1 MMEFGNDFDVV
12 VIGAGAAGVAAG
24 KRLKAARLKAL
35 VIEARDRLGGRAWTV
50 PTAIGKPV
58 DLGCEWLHSAD
69 INPWSEIAE
78 DLGFA
83 LDKTPPD
90 WASRVA
96 IHHGESVNDDWLAT
110 RRAFEEAY
118 DRAALDTDDQP
129 ASALL
134 PKNGR
139 WNALLGAIS
148 TWANGAELELVSVKD
163 HARYNNTQLNWRA
176 LDGYGA
182 LVSAYGADL
191 AVSFNTPVTE
201 IDHRARDLRI
211 VTAGGEITAKAVIVT
226 VSTNIIAEEGIRF
239 TPSLPTKLAAAAG
252 LPLGIANKLFLALD
266 GRGEPNA
273 SYRHLIGSTERV
285 ATGNYQIRPHGWP
298 MISCYF
304 GGRFATEL
312 ERAGPAAMADFAIG
326 ELAGI
331 YGNDIRKRL
340 RPLASSAWVGDPFAR
355 GSYSSALPGHAD
367 DRAVYTEPF
376 DARIFLAGEACSRD
390 QFGTAHAAF
399 TSGVDAAEQ
408 AIAALQGEHGKERI
422 AFSNLSES

>member
-24 KRLKAARLKAL
+24 RRLVAARKKVL
-35 VIEARDRLGGRAWTV
+35 VIEARNRIGGRAWTV
-50 PTAIGKPV
+50 PTAIDKPV

-78 DLGFA
+78 ELRFA

-96 IHHGESVNDDWLAT
+96 IHHGEAANDDWLAART
-110 RRAFEEAY
+110 AFEDAY
-118 DRAALDTDDQP
+118 DRAALEPEDRA
-129 ASALL
+129 ASTLL

-163 HARYNNTQLNWRA
+163 HARYNNTSINWRA

-182 LVSAYGADL
+182 LIAAYGADL
-191 AVSFNTPVTE
+191 PIAFDTPVSE
-201 IDHRARDLRI
+201 IDHRGRNIRL
-211 VTAGGEITAKAVIVT
+211 VTSVGAISTKTVIVT
-226 VSTNIIAEEGIRF
+226 VSTNIIAEERVRF
-239 TPSLPTKLAAAAG
+239 TPTLLVKLTAAAG

-266 GRGEPNA
+266 GPGEPA
-273 SYRHLIGSTERV
+273 ATYRHLIGSTQRV
-285 ATGNYQIRPHGWP
+285 ETGNYQIRPHGWP
-298 MISCYF
+298 LVSCYF
-304 GGRFATEL
+304 GGRFATKL
-312 ERAGPAAMADFAIG
+312 EHAGPEAMAEFAIG

-331 YGNDIRKRL
+331 YGNAIRARL
-340 RPLASSAWVGDPFAR
+340 KPLASSAWVGDPFAR

-367 DRAVYTEPF
+367 DRAVYTAPVDE
-376 DARIFLAGEACSRD
+376 RIFFAGEACSRD
-390 QFGTAHAAF
+390 QFGTAHAAYA
-399 TSGVDAAEQ
+399 SGVAAADH
-408 AIAALQGEHGKERI
+408 AIAALRSAQSKERVV
-422 AFSNLSES
+422 FSSLTE

>member
-1 MMEFGNDFDVV
+1 MAEFGNDFDVV
-12 VIGAGAAGVAAG
+12 VVGAGAAGIAAG
-24 KRLKAARLKAL
+24 KRLAAAKVRSVVLEARL
-35 VIEARDRLGGRAWTV
+35 RLGGRAWTV

-69 INPWSEIAE
+69 INPWSDIAE
-78 DLGFA
+78 ELGFA

-96 IHHGESVNDDWLAT
+96 IHHGEAANADWMAT
-110 RRAFEEAY
+110 RQAFEEAY
-118 DRAALDTDDQP
+118 DRVALEPEDRAAST
-129 ASALL
+129 LL

-163 HARYNNTQLNWRA
+163 HARYNNTALNWRA
-176 LDGYGA
+176 LAGYGA
-182 LVSAYGADL
+182 LISAYGAGL
-191 AVSFNTPVTE
+191 PVAFRTIVSE
-201 IDHRARDLRI
+201 IDHRGRDLRI
-211 VTAGGEITAKAVIVT
+211 ITEDGALTAKAVIVT
-226 VSTNIIAEEGIRF
+226 VSTNIIAAEAMRF
-239 TPSLPTKLAAAAG
+239 APALPLKIASAAG

-266 GRGEPNA
+266 GPGEPTA
-273 SYRHLIGSTERV
+273 TYRHLIGSTERV

-331 YGNDIRKRL
+331 YGNDIRRRL

-367 DRAVYTEPF
+367 DRALYTEPV
-376 DARIFLAGEACSRD
+376 DARIFFAGEACSRD

-399 TSGVDAAEQ
+399 TSGVAAAEQ
-408 AIAALQGEHGKERI
+408 AIATVRHATATESV
-422 AFSNLSES
+422 AFSDLSES

>member
-24 KRLKAARLKAL
+24 KRLKAARLKCL

-78 DLGFA
+78 ELGFA

-96 IHHGESVNDDWLAT
+96 IHHGEDVNDDWLAA
-110 RRAFEEAY
+110 RAAFEDAY
-118 DRAALDTDDQP
+118 DRAALEPDDRP

-182 LVSAYGADL
+182 LISAYGADL
-191 AVSFNTPVTE
+191 PVSFDTLVTA
-201 IDHRARDLRI
+201 IDHRGRDLRI
-211 VTAGGEITAKAVIVT
+211 ITGAGEIRTKAVIVT

-266 GRGEPNA
+266 GPGEPTA
-273 SYRHLIGSTERV
+273 TYRHLIGSTERV

-304 GGRFATEL
+304 GGRFAAEL
-312 ERAGPAAMADFAIG
+312 EGAGETAMADFAIG

-331 YGNDIRKRL
+331 YGDAIRRRL

-376 DARIFLAGEACSRD
+376 EARIFFAGEACSRD

-399 TSGVDAAEQ
+399 TSGVEAAEQ
-408 AIAALQGEHGKERI
+408 AIAALRRDQGKERI
-422 AFSNLSES
+422 AFSDLSES

>member
-1 MMEFGNDFDVV
+1 MTEFGNNFDVV
-12 VIGAGAAGVAAG
+12 IVGAGAAGIAAG
-24 KRLKAARLKAL
+24 KRLMAAKVKTLI
-35 VIEARDRLGGRAWTV
+35 VEARDRLGGRAWTV

-69 INPWSEIAE
+69 INPWTGIAE
-78 DLGFA
+78 ELGFA
-83 LDKTPPD
+83 LDKTLPD

-96 IHHGESVNDDWLAT
+96 IHHGERANEDWLAT
-110 RRAFEEAY
+110 RDAFEEAY
-118 DRAALDTDDQP
+118 DRAALEPVDR
-129 ASALL
+129 AAAELL

-139 WNALLGAIS
+139 WNALLNAIS

-163 HARYNNTQLNWRA
+163 HARYDNTRLNWRA

-182 LVSAYGADL
+182 LISAYGADL
-191 AVSFNTPVTE
+191 PVCLNTIVTE
-201 IDHRARDLRI
+201 IDHRGHNLRI
-211 VTAGGEITAKAVIVT
+211 VTAANEITAKAVIVT
-226 VSTNIIAEEGIRF
+226 VSTNIIAAEALRF
-239 TPSLPTKLAAAAG
+239 TPALPVKLATAAG
-252 LPLGIANKLFLALD
+252 LPLGIADKLFLALD
-266 GRGEPNA
+266 GAGEPTA
-273 SYRHLIGSTERV
+273 TYRHLVGSTERV

-331 YGNDIRKRL
+331 YGNDIRRRL
-340 RPLASSAWVGDPFAR
+340 RPLASSAWVNDPFAR

-367 DRAVYTEPF
+367 DRALYAAPVDE
-376 DARIFLAGEACSRD
+376 RIFFAGEACSRD

-399 TSGVDAAEQ
+399 TSGVAAAEH
-408 AIAALQGEHGKERI
+408 AIAALRQGQGRERLV
-422 AFSNLSES
+422 FSNPSEW